1 MPTLPS
7 SLASPVAASRAPEY
21 VTLDSQTDGRVHVVR
36 KESDGTYSVPVATYR
51 SRREA
56 RAGIRGQ
63 KLADAFNA
71 ANSIG
76 RPVEYWTMAR
86 GAAGTGK
93 MSITRSEA
101 TVLPSG
107 TAVVWVVGQAGCI
120 ALSHVEPV
128 RASL

>member
-1 MPTLPS
+1 MSSPTPT
-7 SLASPVAASRAPEY
+7 PDY

-36 KESDGTYSVPVATYR
+36 KEPDGTFSIPVASYR

-56 RAGIRGQ
+56 RKGLRGQ

-71 ANSIG
+71 ANKLG
-76 RPVEYWTMAR
+76 TPVEYWTGLR
-86 GAAGTGK
+86 EERGTGK
-93 MSITRSEA
+93 YSDTRSEA

-107 TAVVWVVGQAGCI
+107 EAVVWVVGEPGCV

-128 RASL
+128 RAR

>member
-1 MPTLPS
+1 MSTPSPS
-7 SLASPVAASRAPEY
+7 SPASTVAPFVVPDY

-36 KESDGTYSVPVATYR
+36 RETDGTFSIPVATYR

-71 ANSIG
+71 ANPIG
-76 RPVEYWTMAR
+76 KPVDYWSGAR
-86 GAAGTGK
+86 SGPGK
-93 MSITRSEA
+93 FSVTRSEA
-101 TVLPSG
+101 QVLPSG
-107 TAVVWVVGQAGCI
+107 EAVVWVVGHAGCI

-128 RASL
+128 RA